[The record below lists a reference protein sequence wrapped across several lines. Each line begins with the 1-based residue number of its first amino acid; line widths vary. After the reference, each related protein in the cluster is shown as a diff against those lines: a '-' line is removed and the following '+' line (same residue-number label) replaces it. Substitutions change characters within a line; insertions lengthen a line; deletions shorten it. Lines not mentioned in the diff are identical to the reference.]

1 MQDNTQMFFSITS
14 SKSDQSYHCL
24 MLTNFGSE
32 GEKLKMKLREF
43 ANHNMPHILE
53 ELKKSLMTEPWGTN
67 YKILSQYINVNFE
80 IAYSEGKIYEDE
92 EKNIAFWK
100 VGNLVSLAGDP
111 LWFIYEKNTRGTQ
124 TWNFKRT
131 YYGVVLPISDTSKL
145 IDDYQLQ
152 YQTPRFYSSWQFVL
166 EPETV
171 EHIMEENKSR
181 LESVFGVELSQNGHM
196 LFRTILGELELQ
208 KKRSDV
214 MNQWYY
220 GKYQFL
226 MPLYLKSPDKVSL
239 TATLE
244 PLDDTKQY
252 KVRTLLY
259 PEYAY
264 PHVRAVVKN
273 RSAITGWM
281 SVDDAE
287 LQGLDFEQTE

>member
-1 MQDNTQMFFSITS
+1 
-14 SKSDQSYHCL
+14 
-24 MLTNFGSE
+24 
-32 GEKLKMKLREF
+32 MKLREF
-43 ANHNMPHILE
+43 ANHNMPYILD
-53 ELKKSLMTEPWGTN
+53 ELKKSLMSEPWGAN
-67 YKILSQYINVNFE
+67 CKILNQYINVNFE
-80 IAYSEGKIYEDE
+80 IACSENKIHE
-92 EKNIAFWK
+92 EEQRNIAFWK

-111 LWFIYEKNTRGTQ
+111 LWFIYEKNTRGPQ
-124 TWNFKRT
+124 KWNFKRLYFGT
-131 YYGVVLPISDTSKL
+131 ALPISNLNES

-152 YQTPRFYSSWQFVL
+152 YQTPHFYSSWQFSL
-166 EPETV
+166 EPATI
-171 EHIMEENKSR
+171 EHIMTDNKSR
-181 LESVFGVELSQNGHM
+181 LESVFGKQLSQNGHM

-226 MPLYLKSPDKVSL
+226 MPLYLENSEKVSL

-244 PLDDTKQY
+244 PLEENKLY

-264 PHVRAVVKN
+264 PHVRALVKN

-287 LQGLDFEQTE
+287 LQGLDFEQAE